1 MLWPLAHFLQAQRH
15 GPLAEVHQH
24 CGAKLGRQQWSHRSK
39 VQACSTA
46 SDWPANHLPHFWRTV
61 WPDTEFLVQFS
72 SFCALNISTHCLL
85 SLWGFG
91 WETGDKIIDDLLY
104 LRSHFSLAS
113 RFSLCLWPVTIWLW
127 CTLARVELI
136 LISLLSFLDL

>member
-15 GPLAEVHQH
+15 GPLAEVHRH

-46 SDWPANHLPHFWRTV
+46 SDWPANRLPHFWRTV
-61 WPDTEFLVQFS
+61 WPGTEFLVQFS
-72 SFCALNISTHCLL
+72 SFCALSISTHCLL
-85 SLWGFG
+85 ASEVLD
-91 WETGDKIIDDLLY
+91 EKLVMIIDNLLY
-104 LRSHFSLAS
+104 LMSHFSLAS
-113 RFSLCLWPVTIWLW
+113 RFSLCLWPITIWLW